1 MSKNIFYPL
10 LILLSLYAFR
20 ADAQRNDRAN
30 AEAAKPNQL
39 FELIPVPGKG
49 YITIYTDDPEKPSK
63 VRMEFTGANETIEA
77 AKEISLVRRG
87 LSAMIES
94 AFIWEGELT
103 LLTSLFYPG
112 PQRDLL
118 LIRRYRLPDLEEVAS
133 EKIAEAYVPGRLRIP
148 FGYALSPDS
157 TTIMFY
163 SWTYAV
169 PEDPVKMEIHV
180 LDQQLERK
188 WTKRFLLPNKN
199 ANFYIYACKVDN
211 DGNAYLLCEDYK
223 GKVGGR
229 INEEKIERFVLR
241 LDENSD
247 EATSYVIN
255 LPDKVITDLR
265 FTMDDAGNLYGG
277 GLYRQP
283 KKVNLDGV
291 FAYRIDQKTQG
302 FQKKEIPINK
312 DDYQAMHAYTDA
324 SGKHV
329 SGTRQF
335 RDYFLDKV
343 VWDDQQ
349 GLMLIGEQRIY
360 EEDEDRYRDILVVQL
375 DTDLRKKWMLRI
387 PKAQVTHWGQP
398 YFASYCYLERGD
410 KKYIIFNDHQENM
423 VSGEVLPSRIKTL
436 SMNLNFNLP
445 KPMIHMVQIT
455 PEGKLKHQNLSMVIK
470 APDKMALFPDM
481 TRSDGKST
489 FLLYLDHLN
498 VGVDQAGLVFPISW
512 VTE

>member
-10 LILLSLYAFR
+10 LILLSLCAFR
-20 ADAQRNDRAN
+20 VDAQRNNRTN
-30 AEAAKPNQL
+30 AEETKPNQL
-39 FELIPVPGKG
+39 FELLPVPGKG
-49 YITIYTDDPEKPSK
+49 YINIYTDHPETPSK
-63 VRMEFTGANETIEA
+63 ILMEFIGPAQTVEA
-77 AKEISLVRRG
+77 TKEISLIRRG

-94 AFIWEGELT
+94 AFIWNGELT
-103 LLTSLFYPG
+103 LITSLFYPG

-118 LIRRYRLPDLEEVAS
+118 FIRRYSLPDFEEVAS

-157 TTIMFY
+157 TNIMFY

-180 LDQQLERK
+180 LDRQLERQ

-211 DGNAYLLCEDYK
+211 DANAYLLCEDYK

-247 EATSYVIN
+247 EATSFVIK
-255 LPDKVITDLR
+255 LQDKVITDLR
-265 FTMDDAGNLYGG
+265 FTMDDEGNLYGG

-283 KKVNLDGV
+283 NKVNQDGV
-291 FAYRIDQKTQG
+291 FVYRIDQKTQG

-312 DDYQAMHAYTDA
+312 GDYQAMHAYADA

-343 VWDDQQ
+343 VWNDQQ
-349 GLMLIGEQRIY
+349 GLMLVGEQRIY
-360 EEDEDRYRDILVVQL
+360 DDDEDRYRDILVVQL
-375 DTDLRKKWMLRI
+375 DPDLRKKWMLRI
-387 PKAQVTHWGQP
+387 PKSQVTFWGQP
-398 YFASYCYLERGD
+398 YFASYCFLERDG
-410 KKYIIFNDHQENM
+410 KQYVIFNDHQDNM
-423 VSGEVLPSRIKTL
+423 ATDEVRPSRIKTL
-436 SMNLNFNLP
+436 SMNLSFNLP
-445 KPMIHMVQIT
+445 KPFIHMIQIT

-470 APDKMALFPDM
+470 QPDRMALFPSM
-481 TRSDGKST
+481 TRSDGRNS
-489 FLLYLDHLN
+489 FLLYLNYLN
-498 VGVDQAGLVFPISW
+498 EVVDEPGLVFPISW
-512 VTE
+512 VKE